1 MTNPPFFTMK
11 QTPLQHQAFC
21 IKKTAICV
29 GWIFGAALAAQES
42 TTFGADVWKPAPA
55 TGVWN
60 TGSNW
65 VGGTVPTGA
74 MDRATFNTS
83 SFAAITLNANV
94 QIGDLV
100 FNPGASAF
108 GFNIG
113 SSAAARSF
121 TIGGLGIINQSLSTQ
136 RFTSIS
142 SVGGTSSI
150 IFMGSASAGDRT
162 QFTTNGGTLPTMSG
176 GSVLFQGSSSA
187 GNGAFINQGAGA
199 IGGSVAGTTRF
210 MAGTTAAQ
218 GTFVNRGGLVS
229 GASGGSTRFLGGDL
243 GSATFANLSGGS
255 VPGAFGGSTVISF
268 ANLGSAS
275 FTNEG
280 SPLTGAPGSPSSY
293 GGTTE
298 ILGSNTN
305 GRLVINNQPSQGYR
319 STTISPVGGATQIS
333 NSSVNTLVI
342 NNIGGNNLTPILGLA
357 TGGTTNFTASSA
369 GQTTIRNGGGTNG
382 TGASN
387 LVYGGAS
394 HFVQATI
401 QSMVI
406 ENGGGFNAAGTLNQA
421 QGGVSN
427 FDRSSVASLVIEN
440 KGGQNGTGAL
450 NIVHGGSTQLTDTFA
465 GQTSI
470 RNGGGYSTTGTGNF
484 VYGGASRFN
493 RSTFAS
499 LVIENDG
506 GTLIAGG
513 QNQVYG
519 GTSTFD
525 NVILTG
531 GATILN
537 KGGSNVSGIVNSVF
551 GGMTFFNGSSS
562 SGNSVISNQG
572 GEDHFA
578 MLGLNYGGMTVF
590 DGESKAGS
598 SVITNFGATSASSP
612 VLSALFSI
620 IRANVGA
627 VSFGGATVFKGSS
640 GAENSTLIALGGA
653 NGLRGGSIE
662 FRDSSVGGNA
672 IVKIFGNGSL
682 DISSHRAPGV
692 GIGSLEGTGQVFLGA
707 NNLNIGINNSS
718 TQFYGSIHDGGSS
731 GGMGGSLT
739 KSGTGTLLLAGPSGY
754 SGGTVI
760 QSGNLATQNGAALGT
775 GPVTLNGGVIAIS
788 KGLQVSSFA
797 WNGGQIALAPGLG
810 DQLNV
815 LQAFTSGG
823 AGGAFL
829 LDPSGL
835 DLGTYTL
842 VQFGSTNFSA
852 SQFTGGIFSSN
863 PNVQFDTAFLLNA
876 NSLQLV
882 IRDVTARGPILQNSS
897 PVSIPTIANFTVEGQ
912 VPTGAGE
919 NTTIRSLTFA
929 NASSLYVTDHLT
941 VTRGDF
947 RVPSGS
953 AAIFGNGVTTPTHFT
968 KTGDGL
974 LAIYS
979 PVRVGGDLNV
989 MAGSLAIENLFQV
1002 GGSTTVSGANLFVNG
1017 ALLTTAVHVGRGGL
1031 LGGAGF
1037 ISGSV
1042 FNNGTVSPG
1051 NSPGTLWIGGDYVQF
1066 DDGTLVIQIPN
1077 RTASHDRLVVG
1088 GRAKLNGTLV
1098 LSTGFA
1104 PQRHDRFTI
1113 IRAHGGVSG
1122 EFDRF
1127 VNPYPRRPGSL
1138 LYFGLGYEDEA
1149 VVVEAVQNDFKH
1161 ALSIFKLTQNQTS
1174 TAAALD
1180 SALFDIRQ
1188 DEVLTYL
1195 DGLDIRAVPGELDK
1209 LAPEE
1214 LSSIYTI
1221 GFAQAMS
1228 QVMSV
1233 EQRLIDV
1240 RAGAPNPPTQPTTHE
1255 KKPTPDASGHPEQS
1269 APSRHYGSFIT
1280 ATGNFTNQG
1289 SSPNAKG
1296 YDIETAGTLFGLD
1309 YTVND
1314 RLTLGISAGYSRTS
1328 SDLVGGGG
1336 IKVEGGRTALYA
1348 QYNQSGFFSQGLVG
1362 AGYNRYDTQRAA
1374 LQGKAFGD
1382 TQGTELDAAIASG
1395 YDAKIGAFTL
1405 TPFAAAVYSMV
1416 GIQGYAER
1424 GSLQPLYLEDQA
1436 EHSLRSRMGLRAS
1449 YETDIGGYRVTPSL
1463 SAEWQHEFLNEELG
1477 VESRFANGAGAPFT
1491 VRGSAIGRDSAL
1503 ITTSVQIAKNQYAW
1517 YLAYQ
1522 ADLGRTNYEN
1532 HSVLTGIR
1540 VAW

>member
-1 MTNPPFFTMK
+1 MK
-11 QTPLQHQAFC
+11 QTPLQHQAFR
-21 IKKTAICV
+21 IRKTAICA
-29 GWIFGAALAAQES
+29 GWILGLAVSALES

-65 VGGTVPTGA
+65 VGGTVPTGTA
-74 MDRATFNTS
+74 DRATFNTS

-108 GFNIG
+108 SFNIG
-113 SSAAARSF
+113 SSATARSF
-121 TIGGLGIINQSLSTQ
+121 AIGGLGIINQSLSTQ

-150 IFMGSASAGDRT
+150 IFTGGASAGDRT
-162 QFTTNGGTLPTMSG
+162 QFTTTGGTLSTMIG

-187 GNGAFINQGAGA
+187 GNGVFINQGAGA

-218 GTFVNRGGLVS
+218 GTFVNQGGLVS

-243 GSATFANLSGGS
+243 GSATFTNRSGGH
-255 VPGAFGGSTVISF
+255 VPGALGGSTMILF
-268 ANLGSAS
+268 ANLGSAA

-280 SPLTGAPGSPSSY
+280 SQFGFQPHGTPSSY
-293 GGTTE
+293 AGTTE
-298 ILGSNTN
+298 IQSSNTN
-305 GRLVINNQPSQGYR
+305 GRIVITNQPGYGYR
-319 STTISPVGGATQIS
+319 STTIPPVGGTTQIR
-333 NSSVNTLVI
+333 NSTVSMLVI
-342 NNIGGNNLTPILGLA
+342 NNLGGQRAVGSFNLA
-357 TGGTTNFTASSA
+357 MGGTTSFTEGSA
-369 GQTTIRNGGGTNG
+369 RNTVIRNGGGF
-382 TGASN
+382 GAGQEN

-394 HFVQATI
+394 HFVQSTI
-401 QSMVI
+401 ESMVI
-406 ENGGGFNAAGTLNQA
+406 ENGGAEHATGTLNQTY
-421 QGGVSN
+421 GGVSSFN
-427 FDRSSVASLVIEN
+427 RSSVASIEIEN
-440 KGGQNGTGAL
+440 KGGQNGTGLL
-450 NIVHGGSTQLTDTFA
+450 NIVHGGTTHVTD
-465 GQTSI
+465 SI
-470 RNGGGYSTTGTGNF
+470 IGHASIQNGGGFNGTGTGNV
-484 VYGGASRFN
+484 VYGGASHFSG
-493 RSTFAS
+493 STFGS
-499 LVIENDG
+499 LVIENG
-506 GTLIAGG
+506 GGSSATGD

-519 GTSTFD
+519 GTSTFE
-525 NVILTG
+525 NVILTR

-537 KGGSNVSGIVNSVF
+537 KGGANVTGFRNVAF

-562 SGNSVISNQG
+562 SENSVIINEGGFSSSENSVLTNQG
-572 GEDHFA
+572 SGAQVGESNVIH
-578 MLGLNYGGMTVF
+578 GGITVF
-590 DGESKAGS
+590 DGESRAAS
-598 SVITNFGATSASSP
+598 SVITNLGSAPGTNSVFGNPGDVA
-612 VLSALFSI
+612 
-620 IRANVGA
+620 
-627 VSFGGATVFKGSS
+627 FGGLTVFKGSS
-640 GAENSTLIALGGA
+640 KAENATLIALGGTS
-653 NGLRGGSIE
+653 GLRGGSIE

-672 IVKIFGNGSL
+672 IVKIYGNGSL
-682 DISSHRAPGV
+682 DISGHREPGV
-692 GIGSLEGTGQVFLGA
+692 GIGSLEGNGQVFLGA
-707 NNLNIGINNSS
+707 NNLNIGFNQTS
-718 TQFYGSIHDGGSS
+718 TQFYGSIHDGGSF
-731 GGMGGSLT
+731 GGLGGSLT
-739 KSGTGTLLLAGPSGY
+739 KSGTGTLLLGGPSSY

-760 QSGNLATQNGAALGT
+760 QSGNLTTQNGAALGT

-797 WNGGQIALAPGLG
+797 WNGGQIALAPGFG

-842 VQFGSTNFSA
+842 VQFGSTNFSS

-876 NSLQLV
+876 NSLQFV

-919 NTTIRSLTFA
+919 NTTIRALTFA
-929 NASSLYVTDHLT
+929 NASSLYVTDRLT

-989 MAGSLAIENLFQV
+989 IAGSLAIENLFQV

-1066 DDGTLVIQIPN
+1066 DDGSLVIQIPN
-1077 RTASHDRLVVG
+1077 RTGSHDRLVVG

-1127 VNPYPRRPGSL
+1127 VSPYPRRPGSL

-1228 QVMSV
+1228 QVISV
-1233 EQRLIDV
+1233 EQRLIDI

-1255 KKPTPDASGHPEQS
+1255 KKPTPEARGHAEQS
-1269 APSRHYGSFIT
+1269 APSRSYGSFIT

-1348 QYNQSGFFSQGLVG
+1348 QYNNSGFFSQGLVG

-1382 TQGTELDAAIASG
+1382 TQGTELDAAVAFG
-1395 YDAKIGAFTL
+1395 YDAEIGAFTL
-1405 TPFAAAVYSMV
+1405 TPFAAALYSMV
-1416 GIQGYAER
+1416 GIQGYSER

-1436 EHSLRSRMGLRAS
+1436 EHSLRSRMGLRAC

-1503 ITTSVQIAKNQYAW
+1503 ITTAVQIAKNRYAW